1 MVDNFDTNVARRKP
15 NTSKSRPKHPWDVP
29 KNIVGEDH
37 FDDVPDNDIADDIE
51 DFDSEPHTLDRTISV
66 PEEIP
71 ENSGFSDRKTVNIV
85 PLHDEPSIPNKK
97 QSLSQEQ
104 KIHQKHSVLSDTIN
118 IHSNFC
124 KLDNDI
130 SDYLFSKLSPSAQS
144 VYLRLYRQSFG
155 WNRNWAAE
163 SLPKLKN
170 SCNLSLQTVR
180 KSIKELETKGCIS
193 KEFSDYHKA
202 TVYRVYLPSEIG
214 VSNNAPLIIDTQKR
228 RGQQSA
234 LSNTDLPFSQS
245 QLSETQNETML
256 NPVMEASASG
266 KVKNLEGY
274 GAFSGGQD
282 SVIQSV
288 YFSGTS
294 IYNLLESDGAL
305 PKNIFKYINN
315 TSLSHAVDSI
325 DEFYDSIGFSV
336 VSRALYRKSLI
347 DYFDIIK
354 SGFSPDDI
362 RYAVRWTFKNS
373 RTRPESFS
381 LIKHTMHLAM
391 NDLINE
397 LKDVSGEKDS
407 VKEKQAALR
416 NQKKSDEKDTA
427 KSVTNDD
434 LKAWFSVM
442 EELKTSLNEHSFS
455 AFIEPLKLES
465 ADNATIVLNSPP
477 DSVSWTK
484 DHFLD
489 LIQEVYRKYTSNEMI
504 VEIK

>member
-15 NTSKSRPKHPWDVP
+15 NTTKTKPKHPWDVP
-29 KNIVGEDH
+29 KSSAEDDLSDITVDDSIQPDSVPQPLDNDLTVHEKNSESSEPVGEKKIT
-37 FDDVPDNDIADDIE
+37 FVPLADDT
-51 DFDSEPHTLDRTISV
+51 FSVHKNDSHTRDQKI
-66 PEEIP
+66 
-71 ENSGFSDRKTVNIV
+71 
-85 PLHDEPSIPNKK
+85 NKK
-97 QSLSQEQ
+97 
-104 KIHQKHSVLSDTIN
+104 HSDLSDTIN

-124 KLDNDI
+124 KLDNDV
-130 SDYLFSKLSPSAQS
+130 SDHLFAKLSPSAQS

-180 KSIKELETKGCIS
+180 KSIKELEIKGCIS

-228 RGQQSA
+228 RGQHA
-234 LSNTDLPFSQS
+234 VLSNTDSKYSQS
-245 QLSETQNETML
+245 QIPDTPNET
-256 NPVMEASASG
+256 VQYSDMETLAAG
-266 KVKNLEGY
+266 EVKNLE
-274 GAFSGGQD
+274 AHTIITGGQN

-294 IYNLLESDGAL
+294 IYNLLESGGAL
-305 PKNIFKYINN
+305 PKNILKYINN
-315 TSLSHAVDSI
+315 TYLIHAVDAI

-362 RYAVRWTFKNS
+362 KYAVRWTFKNS

-391 NDLINE
+391 SDLIDE
-397 LKDVSGEKDS
+397 LKNVSGEKDN

-416 NQKKSDEKDTA
+416 NKKKLEEKENI
-427 KSVTNDD
+427 KSLTNEE
-434 LKAWFSVM
+434 LKTWFDVL
-442 EELKTSLNEHSFS
+442 EELKTSLNEHSYA
-455 AFIEPLKLES
+455 AFIEPLKLVS
-465 ADNATIVLNSPP
+465 VDNATIVLNSPP

-489 LIQEVYRKYTSNEMI
+489 LIQEVYCKHANNDVLVVI
-504 VEIK
+504 I